1 MLLQLVQKECPSLVS
16 PFLPLNIFVTISN
29 IFRWIK
35 ENVPDW
41 AQAVVASP
49 DEGGTR
55 RAGQFCGMCGN
66 WWYIV
71 VLYIYI
77 MWRVSSVVCVVT
89 GEHCGI
95 IHLHNVAEQGGQVS

>member
-1 MLLQLVQKECPSLVS
+1 MEKESNVASAGSKRMPQVS

-55 RAGQFCGMCGN
+55 RAGQFCRMCGN
-66 WWYIV
+66 WYSEV
-71 VLYIYI
+71 
-77 MWRVSSVVCVVT
+77 
-89 GEHCGI
+89 
-95 IHLHNVAEQGGQVS
+95 